1 MASTRASAGRI
12 KLLVIVAVLLGSA
25 LALLAWTQTWIST
38 TIFSHSGGA
47 QVLVIDGAT
56 AAPALTALAL
66 AGLALGGALT
76 IAGPV
81 IRIVLGL
88 LEVLLGVSVGIAAF
102 GAVADPTAAST
113 AAITAATGVAG
124 THAGDG
130 VVTTSL
136 TLWPYVAI
144 VAAGIM
150 VAAGVAVLV
159 TSSRWPGASSRFQ
172 ATRLEPVADAEGTTG
187 SATDAT
193 TDATTDAETDAAL
206 GDATGRPDDT
216 SKPAPGAHH
225 DTRIDQSTSS
235 GDSIGDWDD
244 LSRGEDPTR

>member
-1 MASTRASAGRI
+1 MAQSTRPAEARRSAGRI
-12 KLLVIVAVLLGSA
+12 KLLVVVAVLLGSA
-25 LALLAWTQTWIST
+25 LALLAWTQTWVAT

-47 QVLVIDGAT
+47 QQLDIDGAT

-76 IAGPV
+76 IAGPI
-81 IRIVLGL
+81 IRVVLGV

-102 GAVADPTAAST
+102 GAVSDPTNASS

-130 VVTTSL
+130 VVSTSL
-136 TLWPYVAI
+136 TPWPYLAI
-144 VAAGIM
+144 FAAAIM
-150 VAAGVAVLV
+150 VAAGIAVLV
-159 TSSRWPGASSRFQ
+159 TSSRWPGASQRYRAS
-172 ATRLEPVADAEGTTG
+172 RLEPVSGADGATGGTTG
-187 SATDAT
+187 GTTGGAAHGTAPDAT
-193 TDATTDAETDAAL
+193 VPPA
-206 GDATGRPDDT
+206 RPDAKIDT
-216 SKPAPGAHH
+216 
-225 DTRIDQSTSS
+225 STSS